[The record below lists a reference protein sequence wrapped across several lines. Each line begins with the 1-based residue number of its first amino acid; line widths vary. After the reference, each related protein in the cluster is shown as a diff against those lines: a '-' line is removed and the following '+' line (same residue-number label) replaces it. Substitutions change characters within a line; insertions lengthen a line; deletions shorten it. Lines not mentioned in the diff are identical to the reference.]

1 MPDTFQNDLN
11 DPNDQKCWTFLLKN
25 SKVAHIEPLL
35 QEVAGFQCR
44 KGTAGRLGEG
54 GCPWERELGVERQVN
69 SPEPHLHPDPDP
81 DLVFLNESYYGQ
93 EGL

>member
-35 QEVAGFQCR
+35 FDNVD
-44 KGTAGRLGEG
+44 K
-54 GCPWERELGVERQVN
+54 PN
-69 SPEPHLHPDPDP
+69 
-81 DLVFLNESYYGQ
+81 VFLPDIPANAYMYPY
-93 EGL
+93 